1 MGYFSNGCE
10 GLDWEILWCN
20 RCVHEPPND
29 AGWDCAV
36 RAIQTMF
43 NYTQLKKG
51 QENLRAAMDM
61 LIVEQVKASSYD
73 QRCAMFVNKDPRVCP
88 NQLKLELET
97 DQ

>member
-29 AGWDCAV
+29 ADWDCAV
-36 RAIQTMF
+36 HSIQLMF
-43 NYTQLKKG
+43 NYAQLKKG
-51 QENLRAAMDM
+51 
-61 LIVEQVKASSYD
+61 
-73 QRCAMFVNKDPRVCP
+73 VCP
-88 NQLKLELET
+88 NQLKLELEA